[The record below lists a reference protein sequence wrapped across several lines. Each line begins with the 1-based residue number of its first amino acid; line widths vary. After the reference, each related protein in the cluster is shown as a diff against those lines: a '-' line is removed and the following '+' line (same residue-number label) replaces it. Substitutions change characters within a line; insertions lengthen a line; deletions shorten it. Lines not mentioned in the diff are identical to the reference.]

1 MKPMAD
7 VTGPPAPAGGPQ
19 NSGLPISGAQGPVP
33 QGTGSID
40 RSEQPGRVGLL
51 LVLAGLL
58 VGAAI
63 GLSFVAN
70 EQAQSLIVWLLALL
84 AMAGVFFL
92 FALAIGALQL
102 SGSAARD
109 DITKGIVD
117 ASPDGALVVEDS
129 GRLIYANEAYLRIA
143 GGETFSNLVPVER
156 ILVGSPEVSEA
167 VYRLSQASRDARAHT
182 EEVRMSPP
190 LGPIAGER
198 SFGWYR
204 VSVRPLLR
212 PRRAA
217 ALWTVADITA
227 ERERQENV
235 FQELQ
240 HAIDYL
246 DHAPAGFL
254 SIDPAGA
261 IVYMN
266 ATLAAW
272 LGYDLASVGPGGPHL
287 TEIAPE
293 ADVLVR
299 TAGLPGEVRTDRF
312 DLDLRRR
319 NGHTLPVRLY
329 HRVAFGKDGK
339 PGSSRTFVINR
350 SAGAETDE
358 PQRAAEVRL
367 ARFLNNSPIAI
378 ATLDRTGRIAR
389 ANASFTRLFGTVP
402 RQVEDGAIG
411 VEGATRAEPN
421 VADSVAD
428 RTALEAGLARAT
440 SGLTDPEPIEVQLNG
455 PGGRSARVW
464 LSPADGGDPVQQ
476 TDEAE
481 RVILYALDTTA
492 QRQLEQQVAQAQ
504 KMNAVGQL
512 AGGIAHD
519 FNNVLQAIIGYS
531 DLLLASHRPTDPAFQ
546 DIMQIKQNANR
557 AAGLVRQLL
566 AFSRRQTLRPE
577 VMNVGEALSELTLL
591 LKRLLGERVAL
602 ELKHGREV
610 WPVKA
615 DVNQFEQVIVNL
627 AVNARDAMPDGGKLM
642 IRTENVTDPGP
653 AAVADGRGGAPAGD
667 HILIEVRDT
676 GQGIPPELMEK
687 IFEPFFTTKEI
698 GKGTGLGLSTVF
710 GIVKQSGGTIDV
722 QSTVGEGTAFRIYLP
737 RHVPVAEHEE
747 APLVTATPAL
757 PRTEAAALP
766 SLSGQDRAGGA
777 APPAGE
783 AAARAEAKSEAKP
796 QAKID
801 APAPRK
807 PAADHTGQGTILL
820 VEDEDPV
827 RAVNSRALSAR
838 GYTVLEA
845 ASGLE
850 ALAIVREGA
859 QEIDLVVS
867 DVVMPEMD
875 GPTLLRE
882 VRKHQPDLKVIFVSG
897 YAEDAFRKNL
907 PEGETFNFLPKPFS
921 LKQLVETVK
930 KTMAD

>member
-1 MKPMAD
+1 MAD
-7 VTGPPAPAGGPQ
+7 VTGPPAPAAGPQ
-19 NSGLPISGAQGPVP
+19 NSGPPVAQASSLL
-33 QGTGSID
+33 GTGSID

-117 ASPDGALVVEDS
+117 ASPDGQLVVEDG

-143 GGETFSNLVPVER
+143 SGDTFSNLVPVER

-190 LGPIAGER
+190 LGPTAGER
-198 SFGWYR
+198 GFGWYR
-204 VSVRPLLR
+204 VSVRPLAR

-217 ALWTVADITA
+217 SLWTVADITA

-378 ATLDRTGRIAR
+378 ATLDSGGRIAR

-402 RQVEDGAIG
+402 RQADDGAPDGEG
-411 VEGATRAEPN
+411 VPRVEPN

-428 RTALEAGLARAT
+428 RTALEAGLARAA
-440 SGLTDPEPIEVQLNG
+440 SGRTDPEPIEVQLNG

-464 LSPADGGDPVQQ
+464 LSPADGGDAGQQ

-627 AVNARDAMPDGGKLM
+627 AVNARDAMPEGGKLM
-642 IRTENVTDPGP
+642 IRTENVSDPG
-653 AAVADGRGGAPAGD
+653 AAAGAEGRGGAPAGD
-667 HILIEVRDT
+667 HVLIEVRDT

-722 QSTVGEGTAFRIYLP
+722 QSKVGEGTAFRIYLP
-737 RHVPVAEHEE
+737 RHVPVAEPEE
-747 APLVTATPAL
+747 VPVAAAEPAL
-757 PRTEAAALP
+757 PRAEPLAPASTTAHPDSGSDAKPVTAPAVGGNAAVP
-766 SLSGQDRAGGA
+766 KGET
-777 APPAGE
+777 PPA
-783 AAARAEAKSEAKP
+783 KVDK
-796 QAKID
+796 
-801 APAPRK
+801 PAPRK

-859 QEIDLVVS
+859 QTIDLVVS

>member
-1 MKPMAD
+1 MAELS
-7 VTGPPAPAGGPQ
+7 GPTAPV
-19 NSGLPISGAQGPVP
+19 S
-33 QGTGSID
+33 GSID
-40 RSEQPGRVGLL
+40 RSERPGRVGLL

-92 FALAIGALQL
+92 FALAIGAIQL
-102 SGSAARD
+102 SGQGARD
-109 DITKGIVD
+109 DITKSIVD
-117 ASPDGALVVEDS
+117 AAPEATTVVEEG

-143 GGETFSNLVPVER
+143 GGDSFSNLRSVER
-156 ILVGSPEVSEA
+156 IFVGSPEVSEA
-167 VYRLSQASRDARAHT
+167 IYRLAQAARDGRSHI
-182 EEVRMSPP
+182 EEIRMAPP
-190 LGPIAGER
+190 PSGTAER
-198 SFGWYR
+198 EFAWFR
-204 VSVRPLLR
+204 ISVRALSR
-212 PRRAA
+212 PRRGA
-217 ALWTVADITA
+217 ALWTVSDITH

-254 SIDPAGA
+254 SIDPAGT

-266 ATLAAW
+266 ATLASW
-272 LGYDLASVGPGGPHL
+272 LGYDLATVGPGGPHL
-287 TEIAPE
+287 SEIAPG
-293 ADVLVR
+293 ADMLTS

-319 NGHTLPVRLY
+319 NGHSLPARLY
-329 HRVAFGKDGK
+329 HRIAFGKDGK

-350 SAGAETDE
+350 SAGAEFDE

-378 ATLDRTGRIAR
+378 ATLDRSGHIAR
-389 ANASFTRLFGTVP
+389 ANTSFARLFGAMP
-402 RQVEDGAIG
+402 RQAIEDSTG
-411 VEGATRAEPN
+411 
-421 VADSVAD
+421 
-428 RTALEAGLARAT
+428 EAGPEPTMSETVIERDRAALDASLVRAA
-440 SGLTDPEPIEVQLNG
+440 SGLGDIEPIEVSLKGNG
-455 PGGRSARVW
+455 SRSARVW
-464 LSPADGGDPVQQ
+464 LSPAGGEGPASDQAA
-476 TDEAE
+476 DEADRE
-481 RVILYALDTTA
+481 CVILYALDTTA
-492 QRQLEQQVAQAQ
+492 QRQLEQQVAQTQ
-504 KMNAVGQL
+504 KMDTVGQL

-531 DLLLASHRPTDPAFQ
+531 DLLLASHKPTDPAFQ

-591 LKRLLGERVAL
+591 LKRLLGERVDL
-602 ELKHGREV
+602 ELKHGRDI

-627 AVNARDAMPDGGKLM
+627 AVNARDAMPEGGRLLV
-642 IRTENVTDPGP
+642 RTANVP
-653 AAVADGRGGAPAGD
+653 ATSEDAEARAGAPAGD
-667 HILIEVRDT
+667 HVLIEVLDT
-676 GQGIPPELMEK
+676 GEGIPPELMEK

-710 GIVKQSGGTIDV
+710 GIVKQSGGTVDV
-722 QSTVGEGTAFRIYLP
+722 RSTVGEGTAFRIYLP
-737 RHVPVAEHEE
+737 RHEPAAEPEAEPV
-747 APLVTATPAL
+747 PAL
-757 PRTEAAALP
+757 PPATMPRIAGKAGIDTGDDAAQKPARGTTAE
-766 SLSGQDRAGGA
+766 SSDAK
-777 APPAGE
+777 APE
-783 AAARAEAKSEAKP
+783 
-796 QAKID
+796 
-801 APAPRK
+801 PRK
-807 PAADHTGQGTILL
+807 PSADHTGQGTILL

-850 ALAIVREGA
+850 ALRIVGEGGHV
-859 QEIDLVVS
+859 IDLVVS

-882 VRKHQPDLKVIFVSG
+882 IRKHRPDLKVIFVSG

-907 PEGETFNFLPKPFS
+907 PEGEAFNFLPKPFS

-930 KTMAD
+930 RTMAS